1 MTVAGVLGAPVAMV
15 TCFFRLT
22 GPSGSLTDGPGNYKY
37 KTKCTWLIEGQP
49 NSILRLRFN
58 HFATECSWDHLYVY
72 DGDSI
77 YAPLL
82 AAFSGLIIPERYG
95 NETVPEVVS
104 QSGYALLHFFSD
116 AAYNLTGFNI
126 SYRLNMCPNNCSG
139 RGECVLGNSSA
150 SVSCQCQANWKGPAC
165 DVPYCLDDC
174 GFPERGRC
182 QDKTCL
188 CQSGWQGPDCSVS
201 VPANSSFWTREEYAE
216 AGLARASHKAVVD
229 QGIMWVIGG
238 YVFNASD
245 YPHGQSVS
253 TLRFNLSSRSWLTLG
268 PSATVAPRYG
278 HSLALHEGK
287 IYMYGGKIDS
297 TGNVSSQLWV
307 FHIQNQTWV
316 LLSPQ
321 VAQEQYAVVG
331 HSAHIVP
338 PVQKDSSATMLVLF
352 GHCPVY
358 GYVNQVQEYDIAK
371 NTWTVQNTFGA
382 LIQGGYGHSS
392 VFDPGTRAV
401 YIHGGYKAFS
411 ANKYGLAG
419 DLYKYDVDKRKWT
432 ILRDSGFFRYLH
444 TAVIVSGSMLVF
456 GGNTHNDTSMSHGA
470 KCFSSDFLA
479 YNLACDQW
487 SALPRPDLYHD
498 INRFGHSAVL
508 SDNVMYVFGGFNS
521 LLLSDVLAYSSP
533 SCTAFSSQAACAQ
546 AWPGILCLWNSSL
559 EACLPWE
566 SSGPAADQR
575 QPSALCSTRSYAD
588 NERCDQYT
596 DCYSCTANTNGCQWC
611 SGQCVSLGSNCTAAA
626 GAVVEYE
633 LCPKDNPSFVCSKKT
648 SCKSCAVD
656 QNCQWEPRNQEC
668 ISLPE
673 NVCGDSWHLVGNSC
687 LKFITANDSYDNA
700 KLACRSHNAVL
711 ASLTTQKKVDFVL
724 KELQTVSRMYK
735 TAVTPWVGLRKI
747 NVSYWCWE
755 DMSPFTNTSL
765 QWLPGEPSDAGF
777 CGYLAEPASSSLKAQ
792 SCINPVN
799 GSLCERP
806 ANHSAKPCRTPC
818 ATRSTCNEC
827 TSSSSECMWCSNMK
841 QCVTPTP
848 TCLLPF
854 GQCMEWYTMASC
866 PPENCSGYRTCG
878 QCLDQPGCGWCTE
891 PSNMGKGQCME
902 GSYRGPFQSSVP
914 APSSSPGQPT
924 VPPPALNASMCPSEA
939 SFNWSFIHCP
949 ACQCNGHSKCV
960 NESVCER
967 CDNLTSGRHC
977 ESCISGFYG
986 DPTNGGSCQPC
997 KCNGHASMC
1006 NPNNGKCFCTTKGI
1020 KGDRCQLCEVENRYQ
1035 GNPLKGTCYSCCFL
1049 LFPQPNR
1056 DLDMFINASKNF
1068 NLNVT
1073 WATSFTAGTQTG
1085 EEIPI
1090 ISRSNIREFKDS
1102 FSNENF
1108 DFRNS
1113 PNITFF
1119 VYVSNFTWPIKIQ
1132 IAFSQHSNFMD
1143 LVQFFVTFFSRSAV
1157 FHPRGLGAE
1166 WLRVRHIHLG
1176 SLERMQNGSGAKV
1189 RLLLPVA
1196 APGGRRRLED
1206 QTELLG
1212 VTATGGNHAAVGAGL
1227 LLAASVVHE
1236 DKEAVWLAAPLVAPE
1251 QMVESGWLGP
1261 RNHSDSELPLEVVQ
1275 VRSAANQLLREMQQM
1290 ASRPFAT
1297 INVAVE
1303 TEEEPPDLIGGNV
1316 KSPPHADEPL
1326 MTADPLA
1333 ERRRPAGIARR
1344 ERVFAAAD
1352 GGETVLSGGPKVG
1365 TSRCRE
1371 QQLYLRAS
1379 VCVLLTLTQTGSHA
1393 SFTHL
1398 TTGVFALLPQAV
1410 PKPIA
1415 LEPCFGNK
1423 AAVLSI
1429 FVRLPRGAGG
1439 IPPPGQSGLA
1449 VASALVD
1456 VSQQMCVGYKEKSG
1470 GLRSRKHQ
1478 PAVQPSTCI

>member
-1 MTVAGVLGAPVAMV
+1 MYGSTRRACSGSGGGRSLLMLTPALLLSATVLLSGLPRSTEAKECDKPCMNGQCNAATGSCVCSPGWVGDQ
-15 TCFFRLT
+15 CQHCEGRFRLT
-22 GPSGSLTDGPGNYKY
+22 GPSGHLTDGPGNYKY

-126 SYRLNMCPNNCSG
+126 SYRLNMCPNNCSA
-139 RGECVLGNSSA
+139 RGQCQVGNSTG
-150 SVSCQCQANWKGPAC
+150 SVHCECERGWKGPAC
-165 DVPYCLDDC
+165 DVPHCLAEADC

-182 QDKTCL
+182 RDKTCV
-188 CQSGWQGPDCSVS
+188 CESGWQGPDCSVS
-201 VPANSSFWTREEYAE
+201 VPANSSFWTREEYAD

-229 QGIMWVIGG
+229 QDVMWVIGG
-238 YVFNASD
+238 YVFNSSD
-245 YPHGQSVS
+245 YHMVKA
-253 TLRFNLSSRSWLTLG
+253 FNLSSRSWLTLS
-268 PSATVAPRYG
+268 PSATVTPRYG

-321 VAQEQYAVVG
+321 ITQDQYAVVG

-338 PVQKDSSATMLVLF
+338 PVQEGSSPTMLVLF
-352 GHCPVY
+352 GHCPLY
-358 GYVNQVQEYDIAK
+358 GYISQVQEYNIAR
-371 NTWTVQNTFGA
+371 NTWRVLDTIGA

-419 DLYKYDVDKRKWT
+419 DLYKYEVDKRKWT

-470 KCFSSDFLA
+470 KCFSSDFLV
-479 YNLACDQW
+479 YNLACDEW
-487 SALPRPDLYHD
+487 TVLPRPDLHQD
-498 INRFGHSAVL
+498 VNRFGHSAVL
-508 SDNVMYVFGGFNS
+508 SDGVMFVFGGFNS
-521 LLLSDVLAYSSP
+521 LLLSDVLVYTSP
-533 SCTAFSSQAACAQ
+533 SCSASSSQATCAQ
-546 AWPGILCLWNSSL
+546 AWPGVLCVWNSTL
-559 EACLPWE
+559 EACLPWD
-566 SSGPAADQR
+566 SSGVGAERHQH
-575 QPSALCSTRSYAD
+575 QPQPPALCNTRSYAD
-588 NERCDQYT
+588 NEKCDQYT

-611 SGQCVSLGSNCTAAA
+611 SGQCVSLGSNCTAAT
-626 GAVVEYE
+626 GATVEYE
-633 LCPKDNPSFVCSKKT
+633 ICPKDNPSFVCNKKT

-656 QNCQWEPRNQEC
+656 QNCQWESRNQEC

-673 NVCGDSWHLVGNSC
+673 NVCGESWHLVGNSC

-724 KELQTVSRMYK
+724 KELQTISRMYK
-735 TAVTPWVGLRKI
+735 AAVTPWVGLRKI

-777 CGYLAEPASSSLKAQ
+777 CGYLAELASSSLKAQ

-818 ATRSTCNEC
+818 ALRSTCGEC
-827 TSSSSECMWCSNMK
+827 TSTSSECMWCSNMK
-841 QCVTPTP
+841 QCVDSNAYVASF
-848 TCLLPF
+848 PF
-854 GQCMEWYTMASC
+854 GQCMEWYTMNTC
-866 PPENCSGYRTCG
+866 PPENCSGYGTCG
-878 QCLDQPGCGWCTE
+878 KCLHQPGCGWCTE
-891 PSNMGKGQCME
+891 PSNTGKGQCIE
-902 GSYRGPFQSSVP
+902 GSYRGPFQTFVP
-914 APSSSPGQPT
+914 APSTSPAQPAS
-924 VPPPALNASMCPSEA
+924 PPPALNVSMCPSEA
-939 SFNWSFIHCP
+939 KYNWSFIHCP
-949 ACQCNGHSKCV
+949 ACQCNGHSQCV
-960 NESVCER
+960 NESVCEK
-967 CDNLTSGRHC
+967 CEDLTSGRQC

-1006 NPNNGKCFCTTKGI
+1006 NPSNGKCFCTTKGI
-1020 KGDRCQLCEVENRYQ
+1020 KGDRCHLCEVENRYQ
-1035 GNPLKGTCYSCCFL
+1035 GNPLKGTCYYTL
-1049 LFPQPNR
+1049 LIDYQFTFSLSQEDDRYYTAINFVATPEEPNR

-1068 NLNVT
+1068 NLNIT
-1073 WATSFTAGTQTG
+1073 WATSFTAGTQSG

-1090 ISRSNIREFKDS
+1090 ISRSNIKEFKES

-1108 DFRNS
+1108 DFRNN

-1143 LVQFFVTFFSRSAV
+1143 LVQFFVTFFSCFLS
-1157 FHPRGLGAE
+1157 
-1166 WLRVRHIHLG
+1166 
-1176 SLERMQNGSGAKV
+1176 
-1189 RLLLPVA
+1189 LLLVA
-1196 APGGRRRLED
+1196 AVVWKIKQSCWASRRRE
-1206 QTELLG
+1206 
-1212 VTATGGNHAAVGAGL
+1212 
-1227 LLAASVVHE
+1227 
-1236 DKEAVWLAAPLVAPE
+1236 
-1251 QMVESGWLGP
+1251 
-1261 RNHSDSELPLEVVQ
+1261 
-1275 VRSAANQLLREMQQM
+1275 QLLREMQQM

-1297 INVAVE
+1297 INVALE

-1316 KSPPHADEPL
+1316 KS
-1326 MTADPLA
+1326 
-1333 ERRRPAGIARR
+1333 
-1344 ERVFAAAD
+1344 
-1352 GGETVLSGGPKVG
+1352 
-1365 TSRCRE
+1365 
-1371 QQLYLRAS
+1371 
-1379 VCVLLTLTQTGSHA
+1379 
-1393 SFTHL
+1393 
-1398 TTGVFALLPQAV
+1398 V

-1470 GLRSRKHQ
+1470 GLRSRKQ
-1478 PAVQPSTCI
+1478 PPSAQPSTCI